1 MQTRHRIPT
10 IFNLSMVDVLC
21 CALGCIILLWLV
33 FFKEAKEKATAA
45 GNSTKDLAAAKIH
58 LKKLSGELTSAQQ
71 TLLAGKQQHAYLKGQ
86 LLDALN
92 VQEQWK
98 TKATEAT
105 AAYQTVLSDLKLAQ
119 AKAASIKID
128 LANLQALDAAIAEML
143 KKKTQD
149 YTVLAGQLVVAAAT
163 IREMEKQLG
172 DQKGQLAGVSGK
184 ASELKAQLK
193 IAEQKALKLEQQLA
207 AMKLTSKEYTDQLA
221 LAEARA
227 IVLKGELDKRRL
239 ELADSNKRYDDLLAL
254 KKLLEQN
261 LASAKSDLATAKIDL
276 AALNKYLASAK
287 GDLTAT
293 NKDLTAAKNELA
305 AMNKE
310 FLAAKNE
317 LAAMNK
323 ELLAAKNELAA
334 KSKELNAAKLA
345 SAGLVGDNKFLS
357 QRIRDLQMQ
366 ADKRFAG
373 IELTGKKIIF
383 LVDMSGSMRS
393 KDAHTEDP
401 DKWPL
406 ICEIFGKLMQSL
418 PDLEH
423 FQVIMFS
430 DELRYPLGGKG
441 TWFEY
446 KGSESVKKVVAALKS
461 NLPEGGT
468 NMALAFE
475 EVFKYRAKGMD
486 TIYFIS
492 DGLPNQGPGLPP
504 NASKLTEEQRGFF
517 HGKYI
522 REKLKTTWNMPQGS
536 SKQRVRIN
544 AVGFYF
550 DSPDVGAF
558 LWTLARE
565 NDGGFVGMSKP

>member
-33 FFKEAKEKATAA
+33 YFKEAKEKATAA

-58 LKKLSGELTSAQQ
+58 LKKLSGELTTAQQ
-71 TLLAGKQQHAYLKGQ
+71 TLLAGKQQHAYLKNQ
-86 LLDALN
+86 LQDALD

-98 TKATEAT
+98 TKATQT
-105 AAYQTVLSDLKLAQ
+105 NAAYQTVLLDLKLAQ
-119 AKAASIKID
+119 AKAASLKID
-128 LANLQALDAAIAEML
+128 LNNLQALDAAIAEML

-149 YTVLAGQLVVAAAT
+149 YTVLAGQLIVAGAT

-172 DQKGQLAGVSGK
+172 DQKGQLTGVAGQT
-184 ASELKAQLK
+184 SELKAQLK
-193 IAEQKALKLEQQLA
+193 IAEQKALMLEKQVA
-207 AMKLTSKEYTDQLA
+207 AMKLTSKEYSDQLA

-227 IVLKGELDKRRL
+227 IVLKGDLDKRRI
-239 ELADSNKRYDDLLAL
+239 ELAESNKRYDDLLAL

-276 AALNKYLASAK
+276 AAMNKYLASAK
-287 GDLTAT
+287 GDLAAT
-293 NKDLTAAKNELA
+293 NKDLTAAKND
-305 AMNKE
+305 
-310 FLAAKNE
+310 LAAKTKE
-317 LAAMNK
+317 LAIAKNDLTAKIK
-323 ELLAAKNELAA
+323 ELT
-334 KSKELNAAKLA
+334 AAKLA

-357 QRIRDLQMQ
+357 QRIRDLEMQ
-366 ADKRFAG
+366 AEKRFAG
-373 IELTGKKIIF
+373 IELTGKKIMF

-393 KDAHTEDP
+393 KDAYTEDP

-418 PDLEH
+418 PDLEY

-430 DELRYPLGGKG
+430 DEIRYPLGGKG

-446 KGSESVKKVVAALKS
+446 KGLESVKKVVAALKS

-504 NASKLTEEQRGFF
+504 DANKLTEEQRGFF

-522 REKLKTTWNMPQGS
+522 REKLKTTWNMPKGS
-536 SKQRVRIN
+536 NKQRVRIN